1 MQSEEYLNQY
11 PSREMLL
18 DCIST
23 SIFSNFYKSLMKHPN
38 SGQERTDIIKY
49 IFIQVLL
56 EIKAQNHISLKRIGM
71 M

>member
-38 SGQERTDIIKY
+38 SGPKEQT
-49 IFIQVLL
+49 LL
-56 EIKAQNHISLKRIGM
+56 SIS
-71 M
+71 